1 MNFMKILLNCILIYI
16 FSLSIAMS
24 MNRIK
29 NFNDISKLSIQN
41 IQTKIGIVDFRN
53 ILKNS
58 KTMKIVGK
66 EYLKYEKLL
75 NTEIKNKEIQIRN
88 KETDILKSK
97 DKISKK
103 VYNER
108 KKKLKQEI
116 TKLQKFA
123 LDEKNKLKYSF
134 QKIQKKLNDVLAN
147 IIKDISKKRGI
158 DIVVLKENIFL
169 YNNTALNL
177 SSEALKVFDEKTK
190 NLKITAVNSK

>member
-1 MNFMKILLNCILIYI
+1 MKILLNCIFIYI
-16 FSLSIAMS
+16 SSFSMAMS
-24 MNRIK
+24 MNLIK
-29 NFNDISKLSIQN
+29 NFSKISNVSIQN

-58 KTMKIVGK
+58 KTMKIMGK

-88 KETDILKSK
+88 KENDFLKSK
-97 DKISKK
+97 DKISEKL
-103 VYNER
+103 YNER
-108 KKKLKQEI
+108 KKNLKQEI

-147 IIKDISKKRGI
+147 IIKDISKKR
-158 DIVVLKENIFL
+158 VLI
-169 YNNTALNL
+169 
-177 SSEALKVFDEKTK
+177 
-190 NLKITAVNSK
+190 

>member
-1 MNFMKILLNCILIYI
+1 M
-16 FSLSIAMS
+16 
-24 MNRIK
+24 
-29 NFNDISKLSIQN
+29 
-41 IQTKIGIVDFRN
+41 
-53 ILKNS
+53 
-58 KTMKIVGK
+58 GK

-88 KETDILKSK
+88 KENDFLKSK
-97 DKISKK
+97 DKISEKL
-103 VYNER
+103 YNER
-108 KKKLKQEI
+108 KKNLKQEI

-147 IIKDISKKRGI
+147 IIKDISKKKGI

-169 YNNTALNL
+169 YNNTSLDL